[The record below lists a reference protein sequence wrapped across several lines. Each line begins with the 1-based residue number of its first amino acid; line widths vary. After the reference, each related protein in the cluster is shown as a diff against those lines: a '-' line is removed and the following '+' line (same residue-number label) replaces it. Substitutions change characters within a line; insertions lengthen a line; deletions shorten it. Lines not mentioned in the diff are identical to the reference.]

1 MHARI
6 DPTSDRPAYKQ
17 IADALR
23 QAIKAGE
30 LAPGTRVPS
39 ESELIE
45 QFGVSQGTVRQ
56 SLNLL
61 RSEGLIQSFQ
71 GRGVYVRE
79 RPPIRRMASDR
90 FARRHR
96 DAGKAAYL
104 AEAETE
110 NVRPEV
116 EVFYV
121 GPGELP
127 EKFADLLSL
136 KAGDKVLVRRRRY
149 LSDGHPTEL
158 ATSYIPWKLADGTQ
172 MTEENPGPGGIYAR
186 LEEQGYALD
195 RFTEQVTARMPSPE
209 EAKALMLSAGMPV
222 LTLVRTALTT
232 EGTPV
237 EVCDTVMTADLY
249 LLDYE
254 IPAR

>member
-17 IADALR
+17 IAEALR

-30 LAPGTRVPS
+30 LVPGDRMQS

-71 GRGVYVRE
+71 GRGAFVRE
-79 RPPIRRMASDR
+79 RPPIRRIASDR
-90 FARRHR
+90 FSRSHR
-96 DAGKAAYL
+96 QAGKAAYL

-110 NVRPEV
+110 QVKPTV

-127 EKFADLLSL
+127 ERIAERL
-136 KAGDKVLVRRRRY
+136 KMKPGDKVLIRRRRY

-158 ATSYIPWKLADGTQ
+158 ATSYIPWKLAEGT
-172 MTEENPGPGGIYAR
+172 MMIRENPGPGGVYAR
-186 LEEQGYALD
+186 IEEQGYELE

-209 EAKALMLSAGMPV
+209 ETKALALAQGMPV

-232 EGTPV
+232 EGAPV

-254 IPAR
+254 IPAK